1 MKPIFYFFGSK
12 LSHVILVLSF
22 LSIVQAVQAT
32 SYYFSTSTGDDSRSA
47 AQAQNQATPW
57 KSISKLNSM
66 FGSFVAGDEILFKR
80 GEVFSGSINITKAGL
95 IFSAYGTDVANPVI
109 SGFTDLVWTNIGG
122 NKWESQALS
131 VKPYLVLINDNYT
144 LPSRMPKTGYYN
156 YESSG
161 GTNRITD
168 NQLTG
173 DWNGGEVFVRK
184 NHTIW
189 DKGVITQSGTSI
201 TFPNLY
207 GDGFMN
213 GYGYFIQNHV
223 SACTQQNDWAYT
235 SSTKKITLYS
245 TAVPVNCKAAQ
256 VASLINDNGYKATVD
271 GIDLTGANEYA
282 VNAINIT
289 SGGFIIRNSNVT
301 NSGNQGIY
309 LWNSPNSLVENCTLL
324 NTNSFAV
331 QASTCANVVFR
342 NNTLINTGIEGQG
355 KYAEYVAMEVANS
368 CTNALIEYNTITNT
382 GHNGINIYFSNGVIV
397 RNNYVNT
404 FCKTKDDGGGIYSW
418 LGSGNGTYSGIQILN
433 NIVLNGIAAPQ
444 ARTDVTYQAAFGIY
458 LDDNVGNVLVSGN
471 TVANCAMAGIYL
483 HSTNNISLIN
493 NTSYN
498 NGSSSID
505 PAGASQIFLAS
516 NSFQINNMTCTGNI
530 FFAKETYQYPF
541 QADYNTNTIASSF
554 VNLNNNY
561 YCHPIKESSYS
572 ARTYVSGTPT
582 AIFHTLPGWKSY
594 TGQDAASSYTAK
606 TITSTSELRFE
617 YNPTATSKMVSLGA
631 TYIDSKGATYAGSIT
646 LAPYSSAVLI
656 YQSGTINQPPTA
668 NAGSNQ
674 TIILPVNTVTLN
686 GSGIDVDGTIASY
699 QWTKIAGPATFTI
712 ASATL
717 AQTAINNLIQGTYQF
732 ELRVTDNQGAIGR
745 DTISVSVNPAPVV
758 NVAPTANAGANQTIT
773 LPVNTVTLNGSG
785 TDTDGTIASYQWTK
799 IAGPA
804 TFTIA
809 SATLAQTAIN
819 NLIQGTYQ
827 FELRVTDNQGAI
839 GRDTISV
846 SVNPAPVVNVA
857 PTANAGANQTITL
870 PVNTVT
876 LNGSGTDTDGTIASY
891 QWTKIAGPTSFT
903 IVSAAS
909 AQTVINNLVQGT
921 YQFQL
926 RVTDNQG
933 AFSTS
938 TVTVTV
944 LSPAPPP
951 APIAPVANA
960 GSDKTITL
968 PTNSVTLNGVGTDVD
983 GTIASYQWTKIS
995 GPATFSIG
1003 TQNQANTAVNNL
1015 VEGVYLFTLRVTDN
1029 TGMTGLDT
1037 VKITVNSDI
1046 TSLTTT
1052 TTASK
1057 LYPNPAA
1064 TYINVLVDGKN
1075 ISTKSFIS
1083 IYNTNGIIVYQQRLE
1098 KTQTTTVKYIDVSRL
1113 TKGAYVLKLTYSQTK
1128 TETMKFMLQ

>member
-1 MKPIFYFFGSK
+1 
-12 LSHVILVLSF
+12 
-22 LSIVQAVQAT
+22 
-32 SYYFSTSTGDDSRSA
+32 
-47 AQAQNQATPW
+47 
-57 KSISKLNSM
+57 
-66 FGSFVAGDEILFKR
+66 
-80 GEVFSGSINITKAGL
+80 
-95 IFSAYGTDVANPVI
+95 
-109 SGFTDLVWTNIGG
+109 
-122 NKWESQALS
+122 
-131 VKPYLVLINDNYT
+131 
-144 LPSRMPKTGYYN
+144 
-156 YESSG
+156 
-161 GTNRITD
+161 
-168 NQLTG
+168 
-173 DWNGGEVFVRK
+173 
-184 NHTIW
+184 
-189 DKGVITQSGTSI
+189 
-201 TFPNLY
+201 
-207 GDGFMN
+207 
-213 GYGYFIQNHV
+213 
-223 SACTQQNDWAYT
+223 
-235 SSTKKITLYS
+235 
-245 TAVPVNCKAAQ
+245 
-256 VASLINDNGYKATVD
+256 
-271 GIDLTGANEYA
+271 
-282 VNAINIT
+282 
-289 SGGFIIRNSNVT
+289 
-301 NSGNQGIY
+301 
-309 LWNSPNSLVENCTLL
+309 
-324 NTNSFAV
+324 
-331 QASTCANVVFR
+331 
-342 NNTLINTGIEGQG
+342 
-355 KYAEYVAMEVANS
+355 MEVANS

-382 GHNGINIYFSNGVIV
+382 GHNGINIYFSNGVVV

-498 NGSSSID
+498 NGNSSID

-561 YCHPIKESSYS
+561 YCHPIKESSHS

-631 TYIDSKGATYAGSIT
+631 TYVDSKGTTYAGSIT

-668 NAGSNQ
+668 NAGANQ
-674 TIILPVNTVTLN
+674 TITLPVNTVTLN
-686 GSGIDVDGTIASY
+686 GTGTDTDGTIASY

-712 ASATL
+712 GSATL

-732 ELRVTDNQGAIGR
+732 ELRVTDNQGAVGK

-758 NVAPTANAGANQTIT
+758 NIAPTANAGTNQTITLPVNTVTLNGSGTDVDGTIASYQWTKIAGPAIFTIASATQAQTVINNLIQGTYQFQLRVTDNLGAIGTSIVTVTVNPAPVVNIAPTANAGANQTIT

-785 TDTDGTIASYQWTK
+785 TD
-799 IAGPA
+799 
-804 TFTIA
+804 
-809 SATLAQTAIN
+809 
-819 NLIQGTYQ
+819 
-827 FELRVTDNQGAI
+827 V
-839 GRDTISV
+839 
-846 SVNPAPVVNVA
+846 
-857 PTANAGANQTITL
+857 
-870 PVNTVT
+870 
-876 LNGSGTDTDGTIASY
+876 DGTIASY

-903 IVSAAS
+903 IVSVTS

-938 TVTVTV
+938 TVTITV

-960 GSDKTITL
+960 GSDRTITL
-968 PTNSVTLNGVGTDVD
+968 PTNNVTLNGTGTDAD
-983 GTIASYQWTKIS
+983 GTIVSYLWTKIS

-1003 TQNQANTAVNNL
+1003 TQSQANTAVNNL

-1037 VKITVNSDI
+1037 VKVTVNPEVNN
-1046 TSLTTT
+1046 LTNTT
-1052 TTASK
+1052 VVSK
-1057 LYPNPAA
+1057 LYPNPAT
-1064 TYINVLVDGKN
+1064 TYINVVVDGKN
-1075 ISTKSFIS
+1075 ISNKSFIS
-1083 IYNTNGIIVYQQRLE
+1083 IYNTNGLIVYQQRLE
-1098 KTQTTTVKYIDVSRL
+1098 RTQTTTVKYIDLSRFP
-1113 TKGAYVLKLTYSQTK
+1113 KGAYVLKLTYSQTK